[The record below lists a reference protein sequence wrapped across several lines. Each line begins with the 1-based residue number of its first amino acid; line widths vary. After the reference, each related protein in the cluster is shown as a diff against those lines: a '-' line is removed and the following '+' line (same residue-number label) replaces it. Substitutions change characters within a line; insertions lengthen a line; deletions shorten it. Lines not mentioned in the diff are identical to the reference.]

1 MKKFNLQKT
10 LKILGRIKWENFLF
24 LVNIIVILLN
34 ANEYITFNNGISFN
48 WVAILWVMGAII
60 MRDRVKNF
68 RLDPKKHIIDTK

>member
-10 LKILGRIKWENFLF
+10 LNILGRIKWENFLF

-68 RLDPKKHIIDTK
+68 RLDPKKHVIDTK

>member
-1 MKKFNLQKT
+1 MKKFNLQKI